1 MKREERKQRTKNLI
15 KSSFIQLLKEK
26 DLNRI
31 TITEISELADVN
43 RKTFYYYFDSIAAIL
58 DSIEEDLVADLK
70 IKMEN
75 SESHN
80 WKEFFYGLN
89 EVIESEFD
97 FFEIIARESS
107 LSFLKDECA
116 DVLTALLVNQL
127 LVRTNRDSETNRII
141 VSFITNGIIGVYSTW
156 LRTDS
161 KSSID
166 EIITKMSRTIDN
178 ALDALE

>member
-1 MKREERKQRTKNLI
+1 MKREERKLRTKNLI
-15 KSSFIQLLKEK
+15 KSAFIKLLKER

-31 TITEISELADVN
+31 TITEISDLADVN
-43 RKTFYYYFDSIAAIL
+43 RKTFYYYFGSIAAIL

-70 IKMEN
+70 IRMQN
-75 SESHN
+75 ADTHD

-116 DVLTALLVNQL
+116 DVLTALLVDQL
-127 LVRTNRDSETNRII
+127 LVQQNRDSETNRII
-141 VSFITNGIIGVYSTW
+141 VNFITNGIIGVYSTW
-156 LRTDS
+156 LRADT
-161 KSSID
+161 KSSIED
-166 EIITKMSRTIDN
+166 VISKMANTIDN
-178 ALDALE
+178 AFEALE